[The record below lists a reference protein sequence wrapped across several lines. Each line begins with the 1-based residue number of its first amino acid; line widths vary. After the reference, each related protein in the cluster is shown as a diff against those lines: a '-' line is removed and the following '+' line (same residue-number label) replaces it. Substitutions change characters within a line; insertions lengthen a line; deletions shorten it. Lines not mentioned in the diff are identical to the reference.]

1 MIFWFPA
8 RGGILASVEFNSVC
22 ALDRFELLS
31 PSCLGLVVLSLLLRL
46 RRRDIAL
53 FSPGLR
59 SMMIDKRTSVS
70 SI

>member
-31 PSCLGLVVLSLLLRL
+31 PSCLGLVVSLLLRL